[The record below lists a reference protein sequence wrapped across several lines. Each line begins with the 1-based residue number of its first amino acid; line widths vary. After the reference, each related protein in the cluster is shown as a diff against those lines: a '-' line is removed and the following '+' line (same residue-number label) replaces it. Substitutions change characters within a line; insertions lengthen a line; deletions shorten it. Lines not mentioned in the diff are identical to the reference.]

1 MIDHADIAATAIAAG
16 ATILAQG
23 GTVVSQFPGL
33 TEAANL
39 TSTGAIIYIVLR
51 TIPNLTKDFR
61 DEMREERE
69 HNREENEKL
78 REAFSCKRD
87 A

>member
-1 MIDHADIAATAIAAG
+1 MITTADIAASSIALG
-16 ATILAQG
+16 ATIIAQSG
-23 GTVVSQFPGL
+23 SVISQFPGI

-39 TSTGAIIYIVLR
+39 TSTGAIIYIVLK

-69 HNREENEKL
+69 HNRAENEKL
-78 REAFSCKRD
+78 REHFACKRD